1 MTLEQ
6 YIADKPIT
14 YIILDFGNTLLQ
26 GYTVTKGYEANTT
39 LKQFV
44 LDNAKEYTFYIWS
57 HSPHEQIVNCL
68 EQWQMTS
75 IITEIISLDN
85 MIEAKPSP
93 ASFALLANPA
103 EINKNEWLLVG
114 DSYSDEQAATALGI
128 TFYKWV

>member
-26 GYTVTKGYEANTT
+26 GYSTTKGYEANTA

-44 LDNAKEYTFYIWS
+44 LNNATQYIFYIWS
-57 HSPHEQIVNCL
+57 HSPHEQILSCL
-68 EQWQMTS
+68 KQWHMAS
-75 IITEIISLDN
+75 VITGIISLDN

-114 DSYSDEQAATALGI
+114 DSYSDEQAAAALGI
-128 TFYKWV
+128 IFYKWV